1 MIKET
6 AIKIKSFRDL
16 LIWEKGTKL
25 VEDIYAATRLFPRE
39 EIYGLTSQLRRSAIS
54 VPSNIAEGF
63 ARFHNKE
70 YRQFLYMALGSCAE
84 LATQI
89 TIASRLEYIN
99 NTIADTLL
107 CNIDEISK
115 MTMGLIKKLNTND

>member
-6 AIKIKSFRDL
+6 ADKIRSFRDL
-16 LIWEKGTKL
+16 LIWKKGIKL
-25 VEDIYAATRLFPRE
+25 VEDTYAVTRLFPRE
-39 EIYGLTSQLRRSAIS
+39 EIYGLTSQLRRSAVS

-89 TIASRLEYIN
+89 TIASRLKYIN

-107 CNIDEISK
+107 CDIDEISK
-115 MTMGLIKKLNTND
+115 MTIGLIKKLNTND

>member
-6 AIKIKSFRDL
+6 ADKIRSFRDL
-16 LIWEKGTKL
+16 LIWKKSTKL
-25 VEDIYAATRLFPRE
+25 AEDIYAATRLFPRE
-39 EIYGLTSQLRRSAIS
+39 EIYGLTSQLRRAAIS

-63 ARFHNKE
+63 ARFHNKD

-89 TIASRLEYIN
+89 TIASRLKYIN
-99 NTIADTLL
+99 NTIAVLYYVT
-107 CNIDEISK
+107 SMK
-115 MTMGLIKKLNTND
+115 SAK